1 MCALI
6 DQDGNENRGKTMIS
20 QSCFMELEIGDRV
33 QVGQQL
39 FIGSVTSLWPHVR
52 RFSYIAWYNC
62 SSYWMFFFIFFD
74 VWNSLI
80 FCYIFWFSKIFSY
93 KVWYL
98 YCEQV
103 YAVTGTGLSDTK
115 SSHYTQF
122 SGMYVR
128 EKERES
134 QSESWVG
141 RQIKKTTVNRSDE
154 THFLV
159 CIPYFVYWSINNL
172 MMIK

>member
-1 MCALI
+1 MSVGFLI
-6 DQDGNENRGKTMIS
+6 LPGIIVH
-20 QSCFMELEIGDRV
+20 LIGCYF
-33 QVGQQL
+33 L
-39 FIGSVTSLWPHVR
+39 
-52 RFSYIAWYNC
+52 
-62 SSYWMFFFIFFD
+62 IFFD

-80 FCYIFWFSKIFSY
+80 FCNIFWFSKIFSY

-172 MMIK
+172 MMIKLFLLAIN